1 MALPIV
7 PIIEAVDVLL
17 TALELRNQILKNQR
31 IKLGQ
36 PERSADKMPPANRA
50 TFAEQFGTN
59 GVGRFAQRFQIGSV
73 SSLPRR
79 DQGKFVRD
87 SNGEILLFT
96 IDPTTLTVKQLPSGS
111 FKHRKSLEKRGVNL
125 FVQDALT
132 GQIVDFKPRRRRMNP
147 LNFSALKRA
156 DRRLSAFEKTIKK
169 HFTVGAPKKK
179 RIKRKKRRK

>member
-1 MALPIV
+1 MSDARTRF
-7 PIIEAVDVLL
+7 ADM
-17 TALELRNQILKNQR
+17 NG
-31 IKLGQ
+31 LGQ
-36 PERSADKMPPANRA
+36 FARANR
-50 TFAEQFGTN
+50 
-59 GVGRFAQRFQIGSV
+59 ISSV
-73 SSLPRR
+73 SSLPRTN
-79 DQGKFVRD
+79 QGRFVRD

-96 IDPTTLTVKQLPSGS
+96 IDPTTFTVKQLPGGS
-111 FKHRKSLEKRGVNL
+111 FKHRRTLEKRGVNL
-125 FVQDALT
+125 FVQDAVT

>member
-1 MALPIV
+1 MPIPIV
-7 PIIEAVDVLL
+7 PIIEVTDLVL
-17 TALELRNQILKNQR
+17 TALELRNEILKNRR
-31 IKLGQ
+31 IALGK
-36 PERSADKMPPANRA
+36 PERSANKMGDQIDFNFNGGGRSRISS
-50 TFAEQFGTN
+50 FASRFG
-59 GVGRFAQRFQIGSV
+59 IGSV

-79 DQGKFVRD
+79 DQGKFIRD

-96 IDPTTLTVKQLPSGS
+96 IDPTTFTVKQLPAGS
-111 FKHRKSLEKRGVNL
+111 FKHRRSLEKRGVNL